1 MRSWRIL
8 AVALLATLSVPA
20 LAGEVNTAILN
31 ADRYI
36 SVQVGGLHQNYRETV
51 NGKVP
56 DKEQGTIPDI
66 AVEYSLL
73 GLERPFR
80 FVIGGSY
87 AGGDTRYLGSLQN
100 GTPYNTSTGNHILDA
115 HVGLGYAFGM
125 GSLAITPGIEYGEH
139 SWQRDINHDAA
150 PGYQERYGNQ
160 YVAASLEGQIALSQD
175 TVLSLSGAY
184 GTTLNP
190 TMNNN
195 QYPGLTYNLG
205 AKPWARAIL
214 KVDYAAYD
222 NMHIGLSVQF
232 TQFTYGGSPSYI
244 VNQGGAAHITSEPD
258 SKTQQALFNL
268 TLGYN
273 F

>member
-1 MRSWRIL
+1 MRSWRVL
-8 AVALLATLSVPA
+8 GVGLLVTLSGPA
-20 LAGEVNTAILN
+20 LAGEVNTAIFN

-36 SVQVGGLHQNYRETV
+36 SVQVGGLHQNYRETL
-51 NGKVP
+51 NGTVP

-80 FVIGGSY
+80 FVIGGSL
-87 AGGDTRYLGSLQN
+87 AGGDTRYIGSLTN

-115 HVGLGYAFGM
+115 HVGLGYAFGL
-125 GSLAITPGIEYGEH
+125 GSFALTPGIEYGEH
-139 SWQRDINHDAA
+139 SWQRDINHDTA

-175 TVLSLSGAY
+175 TVLSLGGAY

-190 TMNNN
+190 TMNNSS
-195 QYPGLTYNLG
+195 YPGLTYSLG
-205 AKPWARAIL
+205 AKPWARANL
-214 KVDYAAYD
+214 KVDYAAYT

-232 TQFTYGGSPSYI
+232 TQFTYGASPAYL
-244 VNQGGAAHITSEPD
+244 VTQGGTTYTTSEPD

-268 TLGYN
+268 TLSYN